1 MDSKFKVQS
10 SKLALVG
17 IILLFSLGLAGCS
30 DSLQPPDVAQRY
42 LELVRD
48 NNFSQAYDLLSA
60 DSQLKVSRNEFSDR
74 LNRAKLEAAIV
85 RTDLVKVN
93 RDPVIVG
100 KRASVTYQVEVTL
113 QSGQKLTLFEAL
125 VLLQQ
130 DAGWR
135 VVWPPQ

>member
-1 MDSKFKVQS
+1 MSSKFKVQS

-30 DSLQPPDVAQRY
+30 DNLQPPDVAQRY
-42 LELVRD
+42 MELVRD